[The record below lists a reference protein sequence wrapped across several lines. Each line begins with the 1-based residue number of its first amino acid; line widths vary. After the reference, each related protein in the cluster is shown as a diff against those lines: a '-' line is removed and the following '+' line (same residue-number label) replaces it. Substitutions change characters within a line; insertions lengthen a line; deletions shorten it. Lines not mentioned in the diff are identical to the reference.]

1 MVVSIR
7 ELVNILFSTSFTALQ
22 PIPIAQLLSN
32 IDMNMDIDMIREISA
47 FSSQISFKESSTYSA
62 ILSTLYHERIE
73 I

>member
-47 FSSQISFKESSTYSA
+47 FSSQISFKESSTHSA